1 MGKGASVRFPPR
13 DVEEWRQSGEELPGR
28 LAAGLGGLHG
38 GLEARW
44 LRLASWDD
52 GQHPKV

>member
-1 MGKGASVRFPPR
+1 MGKGASVRFPLR

-28 LAAGLGGLHG
+28 PAAGLGGLHG

-44 LRLASWDD
+44 LQLASWDE
-52 GQHPKV
+52 GILPKV